1 MKKRTAFLALVIVL
15 IAIASFFLWRETNLS
30 PSTAHPSPTAPISV
44 PVHPP
49 PTVPHTPP
57 SPTPSLT
64 APISV
69 PVHPPP
75 TVPHTA
81 PISVPVHP
89 PPTVPQSPSAATGIS
104 VTVQA
109 FSTAHFFEIGSKLIL
124 DYVKDYNNILRATK
138 QDNASGLKNYKV
150 TYAGKTWTL
159 NGAVSIFSNGVVYIG
174 ITNGPYH
181 LAQFPGPY
189 TLTFYAPS

>member
-30 PSTAHPSPTAPISV
+30 PS
-44 PVHPP
+44 HPP

-57 SPTPSLT
+57 SPTPS
-64 APISV
+64 P
-69 PVHPPP
+69 
-75 TVPHTA
+75 TA

-104 VTVQA
+104 VTVQG
-109 FSTAHFFEIGSKLIL
+109 FSTAHFSEIGSKLIL
-124 DYVKDYNNILRATK
+124 DYEKDYNNILRATK
-138 QDNASGLKNYKV
+138 QNASGLKNYKV

-159 NGAVSIFSNGVVYIG
+159 NGDVSKVSNGVVYIG
-174 ITNGPYH
+174 INGPSEDYF
-181 LAQFPGPY
+181 LPQVPGPY

>member
-57 SPTPSLT
+57 SPTPSPT

-69 PVHPPP
+69 PVHQSTPISPP
-75 TVPHTA
+75 TQYLDKGTCCEFNTNKNDPNSCMHC
-81 PISVPVHP
+81 HP
-89 PPTVPQSPSAATGIS
+89 LDGNSFSLIGTQPPGANVDKYDGKYCNT
-104 VTVQA
+104 
-109 FSTAHFFEIGSKLIL
+109 
-124 DYVKDYNNILRATK
+124 LRK
-138 QDNASGLKNYKV
+138 C
-150 TYAGKTWTL
+150 GK
-159 NGAVSIFSNGVVYIG
+159 
-174 ITNGPYH
+174 
-181 LAQFPGPY
+181 
-189 TLTFYAPS
+189 

>member
-75 TVPHTA
+75 TVP
-81 PISVPVHP
+81 
-89 PPTVPQSPSAATGIS
+89 QSPSAATGIS

-109 FSTAHFFEIGSKLIL
+109 FSTAHFLEIGSKLIL